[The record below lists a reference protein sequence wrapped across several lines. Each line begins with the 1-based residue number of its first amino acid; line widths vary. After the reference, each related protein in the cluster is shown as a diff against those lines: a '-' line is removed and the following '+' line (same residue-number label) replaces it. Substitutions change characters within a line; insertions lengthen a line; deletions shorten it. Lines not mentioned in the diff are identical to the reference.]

1 MKDITVKEAIE
12 GAEEFFKVQ
21 VSPEEFCEVLSDI
34 VRDVSRVV
42 ALSDQMKED
51 KEAIMK
57 DIFFLDIFRKHLQ
70 GKR

>member
-1 MKDITVKEAIE
+1 MKELSVSEAIK
-12 GAEEFFKVQ
+12 GAEEFFNVQ
-21 VSPEEFCEVLSDI
+21 VHPEEFCETLSDI
-34 VRDVSRVV
+34 VRDFSRVV

-51 KEAIMK
+51 KEAMMK